1 MMAWIRGLVI
11 CCKHGFCMSN
21 IKTKF
26 GAINLF
32 PQEEKKESDV
42 VVKSLDIITVAIVFI
57 LSLRVH
63 KHDN

>member
-1 MMAWIRGLVI
+1 MMAWIRGLVV
-11 CCKHGFCMSN
+11 CCKHAFCMSN

-32 PQEEKKESDV
+32 PQEEKESNV

-57 LSLRVH
+57 LSLHVH
-63 KHDN
+63 KRDN

>member
-1 MMAWIRGLVI
+1 MMARIRGLVV
-11 CCKHGFCMSN
+11 CKHGFCMSS

-32 PQEEKKESDV
+32 PQEEKRDV
-42 VVKSLDIITVAIVFI
+42 VVKSLDNYGAIVFV

-63 KHDN
+63 